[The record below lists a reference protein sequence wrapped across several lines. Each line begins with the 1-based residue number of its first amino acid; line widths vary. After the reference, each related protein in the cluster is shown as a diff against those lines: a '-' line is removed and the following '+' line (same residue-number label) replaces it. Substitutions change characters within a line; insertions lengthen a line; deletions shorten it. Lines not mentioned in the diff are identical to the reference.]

1 MKTAAPMRS
10 ALTTTLLT
18 SPHLAAAAISSW
30 SDIPSLLSRSI
41 AGLERVAK
49 RAENTTTIPAAL
61 SIAAAQNWDG
71 NDGPWSSFPLQIGVQ
86 PQTVRA
92 MIGTAVTSVLTVAA
106 GGCPSF
112 YPSNCETSRGQI
124 FNTNESLTWVPNS
137 IYDVGIEQN
146 LGLDTSGSAGFDSVT
161 IGWPGAT
168 QASVQRNVVF
178 NLESPN
184 FWLGIFGLNPRP
196 TNFTTS
202 SSSTTF
208 NDPQP
213 SFLQQLVNN
222 RSIPSLSWAYTAGNQ
237 YRLDGNNLGSL
248 TLGGYDESR
257 YSPTKNL
264 TIPFGSDISRDLLV
278 NLRAIT
284 TDAGSPSNLLP
295 DGNIQIF
302 LDSTV
307 SQLWLPESACTAFEE
322 AFGLTYDSDF
332 NFYLVNDTLHESL
345 LSTNANVTFT
355 LATAASGG
363 QTMDIVF
370 PYGAFDLTLEF
381 PNIMNPNTSNYFPLK
396 RASNSTQYTLGRTFF
411 QEAYLIADY
420 DRQNF
425 TIAPCEW
432 DATRIASQ
440 SIKSIIRANETS
452 LADGGNGGSSN
463 TGAIA
468 GGVVGGVVGL
478 VAIIGLIL
486 FLVRRK
492 KKTERQRL
500 AELDSKSASAAGGVA
515 GGAAGGHSPETK
527 TSTDTDG
534 KPFISPPIGG
544 ELGGGE
550 IHELTAP
557 HKEAPA
563 EMDSPYHVADPNKH
577 GYSEMESSGT
587 EFFAP
592 SKGVPA
598 EMRGETPIYEMAG
611 SDVQELPAPRVNLS
625 DRKVGR
631 K

>member
-1 MKTAAPMRS
+1 M
-10 ALTTTLLT
+10 
-18 SPHLAAAAISSW
+18 
-30 SDIPSLLSRSI
+30 
-41 AGLERVAK
+41 
-49 RAENTTTIPAAL
+49 
-61 SIAAAQNWDG
+61 
-71 NDGPWSSFPLQIGVQ
+71 F
-86 PQTVRA
+86 
-92 MIGTAVTSVLTVAA
+92 
-106 GGCPSF
+106 
-112 YPSNCETSRGQI
+112 
-124 FNTNESLTWVPNS
+124 FNVNESLTWVPNS
-137 IYDVGIEQN
+137 IYNVGIEQN
-146 LGLDTSGSAGFDSVT
+146 LGLDTEGTSGFDSVT

-178 NLESPN
+178 NLDSPN

-196 TNFTTS
+196 TNFTTGS
-202 SSSTTF
+202 STTTF

-213 SFLQQLVNN
+213 SFIQLLVTN
-222 RSIPSLSWAYTAGNQ
+222 RTIPSLSWGYTAGNQ

-257 YSPTKNL
+257 YSATKNL

-278 NLRAIT
+278 NLRGIT

-302 LDSTV
+302 LDSSV

-322 AFGLTYDSDF
+322 AFGITWNSDY
-332 NFYLVNDTLHESL
+332 NFYVVNDTLHETL
-345 LSTNANVTFT
+345 LATNANVTFT

-363 QTMDIVF
+363 ETMDIVF

-396 RASNSTQYTLGRTFF
+396 RAANSTQYTLGRTFF
-411 QEAYLIADY
+411 QEAYVIADY

-432 DATRIASQ
+432 DSARMASQ

-452 LADGGNGGSSN
+452 SAGGSGGGSSN

-478 VAIIGLIL
+478 VLIAGLIL
-486 FLVRRK
+486 FFVRRK
-492 KKTERQRL
+492 KKTERQRM
-500 AELDSKSASAAGGVA
+500 AELEGKSAASGG
-515 GGAAGGHSPETK
+515 SPDNDK
-527 TSTDTDG
+527 TSTDTEA
-534 KPFISPPIGG
+534 KPFISAPIGG

-550 IHELTAP
+550 IHEVPAP
-557 HKEAPA
+557 HKEQPQ
-563 EMDSPYHVADPNKH
+563 EMDSPYRVDPNKH
-577 GYSEMESSGT
+577 GYSEMESTNT

-625 DRKVGR
+625 DRKVPS